1 MKIICAIGQAIT
13 LWLATAQSS
22 DQSQLA
28 VKVALR
34 DVYPVLSSHHVIY
47 DPTDS
52 REACLSICLLYT
64 V

>member
-13 LWLATAQSS
+13 LWLSTAQSS

-28 VKVALR
+28 VKAALR

-47 DPTDS
+47 EPANS
-52 REACLSICLLYT
+52 REAYLFIYLLYT
-64 V
+64 I